1 MVVNT
6 ETDILAALKD
16 LLSRLQ
22 PGFDEEVYNKTTL
35 KLKTH
40 IHNLRVMLFIVG
52 GSISIST
59 VSRSSLFQFFLTFL
73 FT

>member
-22 PGFDEEVYNKTTL
+22 RGLDDEVYNKTTL

-40 IHNLRVMLFIVG
+40 LHNLRVMLFIVG
-52 GSISIST
+52 GSISICAA
-59 VSRSSLFQFFLTFL
+59 SRSSLFQLFLTFL